1 MSSISQIR
9 PLFQLQKAMQKP
21 TASSLIPPRQY
32 AAMRPRIRNE
42 YIKHRRSRALDI
54 GPMMRLQFEDATT
67 LLYQVQEVL
76 HAQGAQT
83 LIRANAELEQYRA
96 LFPQAGSLAAT
107 LFIEISPGQSEQ
119 FQLLNDAVR
128 DLYLTIKSS
137 NERSYAYVNAD
148 LGMSDWHC
156 VSAVHFVRFALS
168 PTQIMAVK
176 NRASLEVGSA
186 HNLYC
191 WKDTLSPE
199 LGIALAGEL

>member
-9 PLFQLQKAMQKP
+9 PLFQSQKSMP
-21 TASSLIPPRQY
+21 HPRASSLIPPRQY
-32 AAMRPRIRNE
+32 AAIRPNIRSE
-42 YIKHRRSRALDI
+42 YIKHRKARALDI

-76 HAQGAQT
+76 HAQRAST
-83 LIRANAELEQYRA
+83 LTLAHGELEQYRA

-128 DLYLTIKSS
+128 DLYLTVNSS
-137 NERSYAYVNAD
+137 GERSYAYVNAD
-148 LGMSDWHC
+148 LDVDNWHPL
-156 VSAVHFVRFALS
+156 SAVHFVRFVLS
-168 PTQIMAVK
+168 PTQIRAVK
-176 NRASLEVGSA
+176 NGGSIEVGSG

-191 WKDTLSPE
+191 WNAMLSPE
-199 LGIALAGEL
+199 LGIALASEL

>member
-9 PLFQLQKAMQKP
+9 PLFQPQKAIQNPKV
-21 TASSLIPPRQY
+21 SSLIPPRQY
-32 AAMRPRIRNE
+32 AFMRPNIRSE
-42 YIKHRRSRALDI
+42 YIKHRRFRALDI
-54 GPMMRLQFEDATT
+54 GPMMRIQFEDATT

-76 HAQGAQT
+76 HAQGART
-83 LIRANAELEQYRA
+83 LSLANAELEQYRA

-128 DLYLTIKSS
+128 DLYLIVTSVS
-137 NERSYAYVNAD
+137 ERSYAYVNAD
-148 LGMSDWHC
+148 LGANNGHAL
-156 VSAVHFVRFALS
+156 SAVHFVRFVLS

-176 NRASLEVGSA
+176 NGGSIEVGSG
-186 HNLYC
+186 HNMYC
-191 WKDTLSPE
+191 WKDTLSPA